1 MNDVVAANDSVPR
14 IFVAACR
21 RRDAVLRY
29 SFPLQA
35 RLISFAISQHK
46 LQKIKDSFAF
56 ILFLC
61 LVEPILLKPTWCSF
75 ITAAIRRQRILLRP
89 READCLV
96 LLAELVAIYDF
107 SSLYE
112 QMDIDRS

>member
-1 MNDVVAANDSVPR
+1 MNDVVPANDSVPL
-14 IFVAACR
+14 VNLCR
-21 RRDAVLRY
+21 SMR
-29 SFPLQA
+29 
-35 RLISFAISQHK
+35 QHK
-46 LQKIKDSFAF
+46 PQKIKDSFAVIF
-56 ILFLC
+56 FLC

-75 ITAAIRRQRILLRP
+75 ITAAIRRERILLRP

-112 QMDIDRS
+112 QMDIDRSYFLLLARLLEVSGFGRR